1 MHHLGRS
8 HNSICLLLSHG
19 MSILNL
25 QVRSLVK
32 LMLNGCL
39 KINSVTFFPQLDLT
53 CLFGSYFQLNLCT
66 NPTDTYWINTFFV
79 YMCVHNWMWISC
91 LVNINMRHFGHNVRS
106 SIRDLEVFVK
116 CQSCYATY
124 EHNQGH
130 RQRVDS
136 EPV

>member
-1 MHHLGRS
+1 
-8 HNSICLLLSHG
+8 
-19 MSILNL
+19 
-25 QVRSLVK
+25 
-32 LMLNGCL
+32 
-39 KINSVTFFPQLDLT
+39 
-53 CLFGSYFQLNLCT
+53 
-66 NPTDTYWINTFFV
+66 
-79 YMCVHNWMWISC
+79 MCVHNWMWISC

-136 EPV
+136 GTRVEDLIARFQAIQMALNSVFRSKTTKKVS